1 MDIKSDSIGNLFI
14 ADYGNKS
21 LRLINLLTNTV
32 YTLHD
37 YYSTSFIR
45 TVCFIQSSPLYRVI
59 VGTTD
64 NVYSVLLSTVSTLAG
79 SGAVGSADGS
89 GLSAT
94 FSSPFGLTVDSSGI
108 VYVADTGNSKIR
120 KIDTNSNVTTFAGST
135 SGSTDGLTSNAK
147 FNQPYHVAIYSGIL
161 YIADT
166 LSHTIRSIQ
175 YFSNTV
181 IGSSV
186 IATNTNT
193 LFTSV
198 VQVGVYNGVNGYLNG
213 VQTLQGSIFDG
224 FTGIAPVNVG
234 ITYKNPVSYEN
245 AYNGS
250 IQEVIIYNTALTQS
264 QRQDVEAYLRAKWLP
279 SYAGKCNT
287 TTQAITLQN
296 MSAIVN
302 GNLYA
307 TNITAATFTAQN
319 GRSGGPNFGFYY
331 GNGQYVVTSS
341 DRRLKE
347 DIRPIQNALEK
358 VSSMQAVRY
367 RLYRDPSQQFIG
379 YVAQDLEVI
388 LPEVVRTDS
397 AGWKSIQYTNLP
409 GLIIEAVKELKEKY
423 DHLKLL
429 LSTSTSI

>member
-1 MDIKSDSIGNLFI
+1 MK
-14 ADYGNKS
+14 
-21 LRLINLLTNTV
+21 
-32 YTLHD
+32 
-37 YYSTSFIR
+37 
-45 TVCFIQSSPLYRVI
+45 
-59 VGTTD
+59 
-64 NVYSVLLSTVSTLAG
+64 
-79 SGAVGSADGS
+79 
-89 GLSAT
+89 
-94 FSSPFGLTVDSSGI
+94 
-108 VYVADTGNSKIR
+108 
-120 KIDTNSNVTTFAGST
+120 
-135 SGSTDGLTSNAK
+135 
-147 FNQPYHVAIYSGIL
+147 
-161 YIADT
+161 
-166 LSHTIRSIQ
+166 

-181 IGSSV
+181 IGSNL

-193 LFTSV
+193 IFTSV

-250 IQEVIIYNTALTQS
+250 IQEVIIYNTVLTQS
-264 QRQDVEAYLRAKWLP
+264 QRESVEFYLGQKWIQANWLP

-296 MSAIVN
+296 MSTIVN

-409 GLIIEAVKELKEKY
+409 GLIIEAVKELKDKY